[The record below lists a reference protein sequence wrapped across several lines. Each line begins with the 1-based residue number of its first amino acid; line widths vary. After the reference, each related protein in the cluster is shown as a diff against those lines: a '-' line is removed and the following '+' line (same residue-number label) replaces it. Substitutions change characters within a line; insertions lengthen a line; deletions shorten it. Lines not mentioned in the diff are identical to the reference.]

1 MASSTLE
8 HADRLLDSGER
19 DAAISLVRSAAQR
32 GDGDALFRLAVW
44 HLVGDPLPRDLPAA
58 RSWLRRAVEAGQP
71 DAALMEVALIANGT
85 GGAPNWAEA
94 RTRLEQAAERWGG
107 EARAQ
112 AELLARMG
120 IDAQGVPCSLPE
132 PVTLSRAPLVR
143 QWKGLLTRDECA
155 HIATSVLDLLAP
167 SMVAH
172 PQTGVPVAHPVR
184 RSSAAVIGPT
194 RETLPIQAIQRR
206 VALATGTDVRQG
218 EPLAVLHYAPGQEY
232 LPHLDTLPH
241 EPNQRTLTVLL
252 YLNAGYAGGQTH
264 FPTSGLSVTAGL
276 GDAVAFSNVLP
287 DGSPD
292 PASRHAGLPVQKGVK
307 WMATRWIR
315 QSPIDVWSAS
325 N

>member
-1 MASSTLE
+1 MASSALE
-8 HADRLLDSGER
+8 HADRLLNAGQR
-19 DAAISLVRSAAQR
+19 DAAISLVRRGAQS

-44 HLVGDPLPRDLPAA
+44 HLVGDPLPRDLGAA
-58 RSWLRRAVEAGQP
+58 RAWLRQAVEAGQA

-85 GGAPNWAEA
+85 GGPSDWAEA
-94 RTRLEQAAERWGG
+94 RRRLEQAAARWGG
-107 EARAQ
+107 EAHVQ
-112 AELLARMG
+112 AELLARMD
-120 IDAQGVPCSLPE
+120 IDALGMPGHLPE
-132 PVTLSRAPLVR
+132 PVTLARAPLVR
-143 QWKGLLTRDECA
+143 QWKGLLTQDECA

-167 SMVAH
+167 STVAD
-172 PQTGVPVAHPVR
+172 PRTGRQMAHPVR

-206 VALATGTDVRQG
+206 VALATGTQVRQG

-232 LPHLDTLPH
+232 LPHLDTLPQ
-241 EPNQRTLTVLL
+241 EPNQRTMTVLL

-264 FPTSGLSVTAGL
+264 FPVSGLTVAASL

-292 PASRHAGLPVQKGVK
+292 PASRHAGLPVHKGVK

-315 QSPIDVWSAS
+315 ASPLDVWSAA